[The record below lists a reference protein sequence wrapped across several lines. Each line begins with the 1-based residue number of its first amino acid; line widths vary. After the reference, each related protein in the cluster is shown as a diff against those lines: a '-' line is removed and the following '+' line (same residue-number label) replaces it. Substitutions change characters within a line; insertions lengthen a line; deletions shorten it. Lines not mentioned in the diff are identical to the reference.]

1 MPAQREIYIREPE
14 DPNYKDGVLEINDE
28 VEILITQ
35 LKMLILTTK
44 GDILGAP
51 AFGMSLE
58 DLLFSFNANEYTLQ
72 NEFNDQLMRFCPLAA
87 KYDVKLEVKFFR
99 GTVRD
104 IGFLDISI
112 NDRKVFGV
120 DIR

>member
-1 MPAQREIYIREPE
+1 MANQREIYIREPE
-14 DPNYKDGVLEINDE
+14 DPNYKGGILEINDE
-28 VEILITQ
+28 VEILIAQ
-35 LKMLILTTK
+35 LKMILLTNK
-44 GDILGAP
+44 GDIIGAP

-58 DLLFSFNANEYTLQ
+58 DLLFSFNANEFTLQ
-72 NEFNDQLMRFCPLAA
+72 NTFNDQLMRFCPLSS
-87 KYDVKLEVKFFR
+87 KYDIRMEVKFFR

-120 DIR
+120 NVR